1 MAAVNGKKK
10 HAMTGYYGQA
20 ESALKPLARRK
31 AELDT
36 EKQER
41 QAEVQR
47 RDAAA

>member
-1 MAAVNGKKK
+1 MAAVNGKEK
-10 HAMTGYYGQA
+10 HAMTGYHGEA
-20 ESALKPLARRK
+20 ESALEPLPRRK